1 MADEEEKPE
10 EGGSKD
16 GKDSGRVTL
25 TGRELIVLIIF
36 APV

>member
-1 MADEEEKPE
+1 MVDEEEKL
-10 EGGSKD
+10 EGAGSKD